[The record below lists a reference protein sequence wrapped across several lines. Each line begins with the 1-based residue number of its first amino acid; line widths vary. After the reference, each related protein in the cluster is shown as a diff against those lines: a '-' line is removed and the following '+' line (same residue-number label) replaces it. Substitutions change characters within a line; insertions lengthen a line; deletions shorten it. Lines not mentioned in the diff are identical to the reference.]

1 MIKKFTCKNFR
12 NIDAEDLR
20 FERINIL
27 IGPNNSGKTN
37 FIKALSFYSDMLR
50 NAQSGS
56 LKTAFLNAVSRNG
69 WEHAHNKYTP
79 KDQPIEF
86 SWEIDMNGEPVCYK
100 FAYSVG
106 NTIEECNIVFE
117 ELNSENLLQEPYPDK
132 FNFFRCHEDGI
143 GTVFFST
150 AIKKGQ
156 KNRRLPFELNSKEIL
171 SMQFKDILLKNKK
184 IYGSELIRGN
194 IANLLYDLEE
204 FFDGFSVYTSAQF
217 DTKKM
222 RDPVEIRSIDNV
234 LTDDAS
240 NFTNVF
246 NNYKAKN
253 IAWQEKFEEKMKEL
267 IPNLKKADVVNLYEK
282 LIFRM
287 QYEGEQYDLSD
298 VSEGTL
304 KGLILNMLINMCS
317 PNRTLLAIDEPENN
331 LHPAWQKVV
340 GNWIQT
346 TDTFQQCFVSTHS
359 PDFLDV
365 FTEEFK
371 NGKVAVF
378 VFDNSIEN
386 TIKKILYDDIGD
398 ELGEWELGDLYRTNI
413 RPENVANKCTRYFKD
428 TYLNLRNFKS

>member
-132 FNFFRCHEDGI
+132 FNFFRCYEDGI

-156 KNRRLPFELNSKEIL
+156 KNKRLSFELNSKEIL
-171 SMQFKDILLKNKK
+171 SMQFKDILLK
-184 IYGSELIRGN
+184 
-194 IANLLYDLEE
+194 
-204 FFDGFSVYTSAQF
+204 
-217 DTKKM
+217 
-222 RDPVEIRSIDNV
+222 
-234 LTDDAS
+234 
-240 NFTNVF
+240 
-246 NNYKAKN
+246 
-253 IAWQEKFEEKMKEL
+253 
-267 IPNLKKADVVNLYEK
+267 
-282 LIFRM
+282 
-287 QYEGEQYDLSD
+287 
-298 VSEGTL
+298 
-304 KGLILNMLINMCS
+304 
-317 PNRTLLAIDEPENN
+317 
-331 LHPAWQKVV
+331 
-340 GNWIQT
+340 
-346 TDTFQQCFVSTHS
+346 
-359 PDFLDV
+359 
-365 FTEEFK
+365 
-371 NGKVAVF
+371 
-378 VFDNSIEN
+378 
-386 TIKKILYDDIGD
+386 IKKYMAV
-398 ELGEWELGDLYRTNI
+398 N
-413 RPENVANKCTRYFKD
+413 
-428 TYLNLRNFKS
+428 